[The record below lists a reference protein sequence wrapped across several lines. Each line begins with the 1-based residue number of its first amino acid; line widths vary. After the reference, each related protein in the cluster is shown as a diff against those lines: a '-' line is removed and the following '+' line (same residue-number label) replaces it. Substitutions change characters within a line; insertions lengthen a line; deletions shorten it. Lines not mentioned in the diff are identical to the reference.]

1 MGKIENNELLV
12 YYMNHQKSATH
23 RNASAGA
30 GTVRK
35 AMWLLEC
42 LAEAPEALG
51 LTEIAQA
58 TALNKATA
66 YRLLTVLKD
75 AGLVAQDE
83 RDRRYRLGLRL
94 AQFGTQALE
103 RLEVRRLARPYM
115 VSLMQSTGQT
125 VHLAILE
132 GSEVVYAEKVEGL
145 EAVTLRSRVGGTPPA
160 HATSVGKCLLAFLPL
175 EERELL
181 LSKLPLPRF
190 TRHTITNREAF
201 LRHLEGVRRK
211 GYAVDNE
218 DHREG
223 LRCVG
228 APVFDASGRAVAA
241 VSIAGPTF
249 RISPATIPRLARQ
262 VMHCAQAI
270 SAALGYRRSK
280 SAPAPALGTAKAPRA
295 G

>member
-1 MGKIENNELLV
+1 
-12 YYMNHQKSATH
+12 MNHPKSTIH
-23 RNASAGA
+23 PNTSAGA

-35 AMWLLEC
+35 AVRLLEC
-42 LAEAPEALG
+42 LAEAPEAMG

-66 YRLLTVLKD
+66 HRLLTVLRD
-75 AGLVAQDE
+75 AGLVGQDE

-103 RLEVRRLARPYM
+103 RLEIRRLARPHM
-115 VSLMQSTGQT
+115 VSLMQATAQT

-160 HATSVGKCLLAFLPL
+160 HATSVGKCLLAFLPP

-181 LSKLPLPRF
+181 VSRLPLPRF
-190 TRHTITNREAF
+190 TRHTITNRAAF
-201 LRHLEGVRRK
+201 RRHLQEVRRR
-211 GYAVDNE
+211 GYAVDDE

-228 APVFDASGRAVAA
+228 APVFDGSGRAVAA

-249 RISPATIPRLARQ
+249 RIAPAAFPGLARQ
-262 VMHCAQAI
+262 VMDCAQAI
-270 SAALGYRRSK
+270 SAALGYRRGT
-280 SAPAPALGTAKAPRA
+280 SAPAQGPATAKAARA
-295 G
+295 GRHLDRRGSVG